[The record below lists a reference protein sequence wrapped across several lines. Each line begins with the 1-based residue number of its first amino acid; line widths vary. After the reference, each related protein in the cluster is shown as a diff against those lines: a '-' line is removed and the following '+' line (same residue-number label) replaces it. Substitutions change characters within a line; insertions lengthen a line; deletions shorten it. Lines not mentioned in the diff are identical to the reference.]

1 MKESHSDR
9 VRRKHM
15 RSRAKW
21 AMLILLVL
29 IMGIVVE
36 FARLELG
43 NHAVAVTAPFRPQY
57 SANEEPYRSIDL
69 VKKLSGIDVFAARY
83 GTAGRGQRV
92 AIIDSGIDLSHE
104 VFADTTVGLP
114 KVAAYYDYTEEGLL
128 YTVETKQ
135 DGDKVSVGGTCY
147 RIGSIYNEAD
157 IFYMSFLNLDTLE
170 PKLIDGVSED
180 IAVLVIASG
189 IERNNKLY
197 DCVYLD
203 INRNGDFTDEVP
215 MRCYKNGGDHKIV
228 HHTGYPID
236 IAVTEIDPSGKY
248 VKFTADTLGHG
259 TFLAS
264 VIAGNGVRYQ
274 GIAPEAQL
282 YVYKIFDRNGA
293 SSQQRLVQA
302 IRQAISDQVDCI
314 NLSLSIPKEERI
326 LPELR
331 LALQEA
337 QASGIAIVA
346 AAGNLGPGK
355 DTLSYPARE
364 TGVIGIGSVAYPQQ
378 YLLDRAVYLEECFIP
393 DYSGRGSI
401 DGSKMPLL
409 TAPSGV
415 LAAVPG
421 WYKEQYMYDYGTSIS
436 AAVVTGGLCHLQECT
451 SLDTV
456 QLTQLLV
463 AWAQDLGAA
472 ADAQGYGEFW
482 LGELPQENAQL
493 SLPQLRISLPQT
505 YTLDVPQ
512 EGQTGTKEKASWYQ
526 QYKISQGQAQSW
538 FFDVPEDAKALEI
551 SFIVNTEPAGDAVS
565 QLIAMGRCRMYVYRP
580 DGTLAEATEYIG
592 ATYGNRRKTGDSVT
606 FRYPQDGIWEVV
618 LASADNLSVYQHFET
633 KGMLYVTAK

>member
-1 MKESHSDR
+1 MSESHYGSVHRKYMHSR
-9 VRRKHM
+9 V
-15 RSRAKW
+15 KW
-21 AMLILLVL
+21 MMAILLILV
-29 IMGIVVE
+29 MGFVVE
-36 FARLELG
+36 FVRIELG

-57 SANEEPYRSIDL
+57 SANEEPGRSIDL
-69 VKKLSGIDVFAARY
+69 VKKLSGIDQFAARY
-83 GTAGRGQRV
+83 GTAGTGQRV

-104 VFADTTVGLP
+104 VFADTASGLP
-114 KVAAYYDYTEEGLL
+114 KVAAYYDYTEEGRL
-128 YTVETKQ
+128 YTVEAEQ
-135 DGDKVSVGGTCY
+135 DGTMVSIGGTCY
-147 RIGSIYNEAD
+147 RIGSIYNGAD
-157 IFYMSFLNLDTLE
+157 MFYMAFLNLDILE

-189 IERNNKLY
+189 IERDNELY
-197 DCVYLD
+197 DCIYLD
-203 INRNGDFTDEVP
+203 TNRNGDFTDEMP
-215 MRCYKNGGDHKIV
+215 MHCYRSSGDHKIL

-236 IAVTEIDPSGKY
+236 IAVTEIDPGGKY

-264 VIAGNGVRYQ
+264 VIAGNGVGYQ

-293 SSQQRLVQA
+293 SSQQRLAQA
-302 IRQAISDQVDCI
+302 IRQAIADKVDCI

-337 QASGIAIVA
+337 QATGIVIIA

-364 TGVIGIGSVAYPQQ
+364 NGVIGIGSVAYPEQ

-401 DGSKMPLL
+401 DGSKVPLL

-436 AAVVTGGLCHLQECT
+436 AAVVTGGLCHLQECMT
-451 SLDTV
+451 LDTE
-456 QLTQLLV
+456 QLTQLL
-463 AWAQDLGAA
+463 ALWAQDLGATA
-472 ADAQGYGEFW
+472 EVQGYGAFW
-482 LGELPQENAQL
+482 LGEVPHENAQL
-493 SLPQLRISLPQT
+493 LLPQLRISQPQT

-512 EGQTGTKEKASWYQ
+512 EGQTGANEKASWYQ
-526 QYKISQGQAQSW
+526 QYKISQGQVQSW

-551 SFIVNTEPAGDAVS
+551 SVIVNTEPAGDAVN

-606 FRYPQDGIWEVV
+606 FRYPQGGIWEVV

>member
-36 FARLELG
+36 FVRLELG

-114 KVAAYYDYTEEGLL
+114 KVAAYYDYTDEGLL
-128 YTVETKQ
+128 YTVEAEQ
-135 DGDKVSVGGTCY
+135 DGDKISVSGTCY

-157 IFYMSFLNLDTLE
+157 VFYLSFLNLDTLE
-170 PKLIDGVSED
+170 PKLIDGMSD
-180 IAVLVIASG
+180 DLAVLVLASG
-189 IERNNKLY
+189 LGEKHKVY
-197 DCVYLD
+197 DCIYLD
-203 INRNGDFTDEVP
+203 TNRNGDFTDEVP
-215 MRCYKNGGDHKIV
+215 MRCYQDGGDHTIL

-236 IAVTEIDPSGKY
+236 IALTEIDPAGKY

-264 VIAGNGVRYQ
+264 VIAGNGDRYQ

-302 IRQAISDQVDCI
+302 IRQAIADKVDCI

-326 LPELR
+326 LSELR

-337 QASGIAIVA
+337 QASGIFVVA

-364 TGVIGIGSVAYPQQ
+364 HGVIGIGSVAYPEQ

-393 DYSGRGSI
+393 DYSGRGRI
-401 DGSKMPLL
+401 DGSKAPLL

-436 AAVVTGGLCHLQECT
+436 AAVVTGGLCHLQESMT
-451 SLDTV
+451 LDAE
-456 QLTQLLV
+456 QLIQLLAV
-463 AWAQDLGAA
+463 WAQDLGAA
-472 ADAQGYGEFW
+472 CDAQGYGAFQ
-482 LGELPQENAQL
+482 LGELPQDTAQL
-493 SLPQLRISLPQT
+493 SIPQLRISLPQT
-505 YTLDVPQ
+505 YTLDGLQ
-512 EGQTGTKEKASWYQ
+512 DGKTGITEKTAWHQ
-526 QYKISQGQAQSW
+526 QYNISQGQAQSW
-538 FFDVPEDAKALEI
+538 YFDVPEDAKALEV
-551 SFIVNTEPAGDAVS
+551 SFVVNTEPAGDETN

-592 ATYGNRRKTGDSVT
+592 ASYGNKRKTGESVT
-606 FRYPQDGIWEVV
+606 FRYPQKGVWEVV
-618 LASADNLSVYQHFET
+618 IVSADNLSVYQHFES
-633 KGMLYVTAK
+633 KGMLYVSVK